1 MADQAQPV
9 AIWKRVLALLLDF
22 LTAFFV
28 FGSLIASVTGEM
40 TEDGFRLEGSSSL
53 LLAVLVMAYFYGA
66 RYFAGGTLW
75 DWILGIRRPPS
86 R

>member
-1 MADQAQPV
+1 MADTAQPV
-9 AIWKRVLALLLDF
+9 AIWKRVLALFLDF

-28 FGSLIASVTGEM
+28 FGSLIASLTGEM
-40 TEDGFRLEGSSSL
+40 SGDGFRLRGSSSI

-75 DWILGIRRPPS
+75 DWILGIRKPS